1 MIERTTGQIVFSSR
15 VAQNA
20 GMSLIFKE
28 RLGLLLA
35 LSVVCL
41 QCNGGAG
48 ANLPTNKPAENAV
61 VAKHRYEI
69 VSIYPHDSTAFTQGL
84 IFADGKLYEGT
95 GQEGRSTLRQVDL
108 QTGRVLKKIDV
119 PEPYF
124 GEGITLLNGKI
135 YQLTWQHQVGFIY
148 DAQTLERTGQFKYD
162 DEGWGITTDGRSL
175 IISDGSNRLRFLDP
189 DSFRVTKTIAVFD
202 GETRVNQLNE
212 LEYVNGEIYANIW
225 HDQRIATIDPQNGRV
240 TGWIDLTGLL
250 QPGAVQD
257 EEAVLNGIAYD
268 QARGRL
274 FVTGKLWPHLF
285 EIKIKRQS

>member
-1 MIERTTGQIVFSSR
+1 MFSSA

-20 GMSLIFKE
+20 RMLLIFRV
-28 RLGLLLA
+28 RLWLLFA
-35 LSVVCL
+35 LSVISL

-48 ANLPTNKPAENAV
+48 ANLPANKPAAENAV
-61 VAKHRYEI
+61 VPTYEYQT
-69 VSIYPHDSTAFTQGL
+69 VRTYPHDSDAFTQGL
-84 IFADGKLYEGT
+84 IFADGKLYEST
-95 GQEGRSTLRQVDL
+95 GQIGESSLREVEL
-108 QTGRVLKKIDV
+108 QTGRVLKKVDV
-119 PEPYF
+119 PAPYF
-124 GEGITLLNGKI
+124 AEGITLLNGKI
-135 YQLTWQHQVGFIY
+135 YQLTWQHGLGFIY
-148 DAQTLERTGQFKYD
+148 DAQKLQRTGQFEYNS
-162 DEGWGITTDGRSL
+162 EGWGLTTDGRSL
-175 IISDGSNRLRFLDP
+175 IISDGSNLLRFLDP

-202 GETRVNQLNE
+202 GKMAVRQLNE

-225 HDQRIATIDPQNGRV
+225 HDQRIAMIDPQNGRV

-268 QARGRL
+268 QTGDRL